1 MNKEEKKKKVVMIG
15 SSAAAA
21 GLVSGLLYAYKKEKG
36 LLGYVGFGL
45 LFSAIGLGLGVGS
58 SMYFI
63 KSEENVN
70 SSNSN
75 ESSDLPNL
83 KNVLNANNAK
93 SENKD
98 VSTKKIDV
106 SDVVNDKK
114 ASSYVLEKDKA
125 EQIFNFWLK
134 KKDEIKSSSMPE
146 AKAKIANSVLTG
158 LQKTLDEGG
167 WKIYDN
173 KLIKK

>member
-1 MNKEEKKKKVVMIG
+1 MNKEEKKKKVVIIG
-15 SSAAAA
+15 SSVAAA
-21 GLVSGLLYAYKKEKG
+21 GLVSGLLYAYKKDKG

-45 LFSAIGLGLGVGS
+45 LFSAIGLGIGVGS

-63 KSEENVN
+63 KSDESTN
-70 SSNSN
+70 STNGN

-83 KNVLNANNAK
+83 KNVLNTNNAK
-93 SENKD
+93 SSNKD

-106 SDVVNDKK
+106 SDAIAEKK
-114 ASSYVLEKDKA
+114 SSYVLEKDKA

-146 AKAKIANSVLTG
+146 DRAKIANSVLTG